1 MESFSCNFFKK
12 ETPAQVFSVNFAK
25 FLRTFLLHKPLDD
38 CLRTFNVWHD
48 KETSADLIKGAVN
61 IFNWEKAFSNTKK
74 VSLFNKTIFNPLLCS
89 VVKWSHTLKILQH
102 LLQDFLVCLTIL
114 RYSEVKSSLTE
125 NKNKLHRN

>member
-1 MESFSCNFFKK
+1 MLGELYW
-12 ETPAQVFSVNFAK
+12 T
-25 FLRTFLLHKPLDD
+25 L
-38 CLRTFNVWHD
+38 NVWHD
-48 KETSADLIKGAVN
+48 KEASADLIKGAVN

-114 RYSEVKSSLTE
+114 RHSEVKGSLTE